1 MANLSGNL
9 ARVTLE
15 GGVISQILE
24 VIRLIFPDSSLL
36 PILT

>member
-15 GGVISQILE
+15 GGVISQTFD
-24 VIRLIFPDSSLL
+24 VIRLILPDFSLL